1 MIATLFA
8 AFQFDYNTRV
18 VVTGTALLGLAS
30 GMVGVF
36 LLLRKR
42 ALVGDAIS
50 HATLPGVA
58 AVFLV
63 ASALG
68 WNAKSLPILLL
79 GAAISGIVAALFI
92 VMLRAGTMLKED
104 AVLGIILSVFFGIGT
119 ALLRIIQQ
127 LPTGSSAG
135 LESFIYGKTANMI
148 AEDAYLIGGAALV
161 VCSLTLALSK
171 ELKLLCFDT
180 TFGQSQGWPMTL
192 LDLFLMGAV
201 VTVVIVGLQAVGLIL
216 MIALLVIPAA
226 AARFWTHRLS
236 KMLIIASLIGA
247 VSSIAGS
254 LASAYMT
261 NLPSGPAIVIAAA
274 ILFLL
279 SLLFGSIG
287 GVLGQVVRRR
297 SHRREINHQHVLR
310 GIYEILEA
318 RDRAPLQRGL
328 LRSDEISV
336 QALLGTRSWSLS
348 HVRKI
353 LHQLVAMD
361 YVVAH
366 SPQLY
371 TLTASGIRAAIS
383 ATRQHRMFEFY
394 LQHQAEISAAGLD
407 RTADFAE
414 HVFDDDMVAELEQ
427 IFASQLA
434 PFEVPPSPHPIDGVG
449 SPASS
454 RGGAA

>member
-1 MIATLFA
+1 MIGSIVASVLFE
-8 AFQFDYNTRV
+8 YNTRV

-30 GMVGVF
+30 GMIGVF

-58 AVFLV
+58 GVFLIATV
-63 ASALG
+63 MG
-68 WNAKSLPILLL
+68 FNAKSLPILLA
-79 GAAISGIVAALFI
+79 GAAVSGIIAALVI

-127 LPTGSSAG
+127 LPTGSAAG
-135 LESFIYGKTANMI
+135 LEAFIYGKTATMI
-148 AEDAYLIGGAALV
+148 AEDAYLIGGAALI
-161 VCSLTLALSK
+161 VCGLTLALSK

-192 LDLFLMGAV
+192 LDLVLMGAV

-226 AARFWTHRLS
+226 AARFWTHRLY
-236 KMLIIASLIGA
+236 KMLIISSLFGA
-247 VSSIAGS
+247 VSSIVGS
-254 LASAYMT
+254 LASAYFPK
-261 NLPSGPAIVIAAA
+261 LPSGPAIVIAAA
-274 ILFLL
+274 SLFLF

-287 GVLGQVVRRR
+287 GVLGQLVRRR
-297 SHRREINHQHVLR
+297 LHRREINHQHVLR

-318 RDRAPLQRGL
+318 RNRAPLGRGL
-328 LRSDEISV
+328 QRSDEVSV
-336 QALLGTRSWSLS
+336 HALLGTRSWSLS
-348 HVRKI
+348 HIRKI
-353 LHQLVAMD
+353 LQQLVAMN

-366 SPQLY
+366 SPELY

-407 RTADFAE
+407 RTADYVE
-414 HVFDDDMVAELEQ
+414 HVFDDDMVAELER

-449 SPASS
+449 MPAS
-454 RGGAA
+454 RHGGAT